1 MVTPSFSNMTLKL
14 NIFNMQ
20 RQPFDFDDVR
30 FSILHWVEDSVFDYD
45 LDDMLAAEYEFFVI
59 DKDHEYDMF
68 EFDDLCSVTDCLLAS
83 ASESISEFVFP
94 LAALELNPYM

>member
-1 MVTPSFSNMTLKL
+1 MTLEL

-20 RQPFDFDDVR
+20 RQHPGFDDVE
-30 FSILHWVEDSVFDYD
+30 FYTLNWVEDSIFDD
-45 LDDMLAAEYEFFVI
+45 VDDMSIAEYESFLI
-59 DKDHEYDMF
+59 HEEHECDVF
-68 EFDDLCSVTDCLLAS
+68 EFDDLCSSADCLLAS